1 LTWGFI
7 APGHF
12 YVSVL
17 SPWLLRGCSR
27 SRARTRAHGPSLS
40 DEEVWPVLELI
51 RGRADASHSARDLP
65 FFASFESDPD
75 LAERSEEILRAID
88 ENAAAVVE

>member
-1 LTWGFI
+1 VV
-7 APGHF
+7 A
-12 YVSVL
+12 
-17 SPWLLRGCSR
+17 
-27 SRARTRAHGPSLS
+27 RARAHGPSFP